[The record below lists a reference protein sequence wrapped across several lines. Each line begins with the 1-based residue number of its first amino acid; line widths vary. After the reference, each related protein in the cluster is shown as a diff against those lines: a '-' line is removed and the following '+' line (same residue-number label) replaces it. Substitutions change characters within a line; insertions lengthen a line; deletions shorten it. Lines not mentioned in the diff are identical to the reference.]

1 MQVPMTTPLSVPG
14 SASNHGADAAGDGGA
29 DPRLAAYLARIGFTG
44 TPRVDLDTLAR
55 IQHGHMRTIPYEN
68 LDVQLGRTVGFDL
81 DAQLDKLVARPRGG
95 WCYEMNGVL
104 GWALGQLGFRVTR
117 LAGAVA
123 RQQLG
128 DSQVGNHLVLRV
140 DLEGQADPAHDGPWL
155 VDVGFGDCPL
165 WPVRWRA
172 HAFVQ
177 GFLDM
182 RLEPLDGH
190 WWRLHSHARGAAPSF
205 DVSLDPALADRLVP
219 MCSRLQTDPGS
230 PFVQNVV
237 CMRHHEDHLLQLR
250 GKVLT
255 TLYAHDTRRREL
267 ADADDLLLTLREQFG
282 IDEPA
287 AATLWPRIEAR
298 HRELLLARR

>member
-1 MQVPMTTPLSVPG
+1 MSSDGTDTRTL
-14 SASNHGADAAGDGGA
+14 AADAMTSAGTPRA
-29 DPRLAAYLARIGFTG
+29 QDPRLGAYLARIGFTG
-44 TPRVDLDTLAR
+44 TPRVDLGTLTR
-55 IQHGHMRTIPYEN
+55 IQRGHMLTIPYEN

-81 DAQLDKLVARPRGG
+81 DAQLDKLVVRRRGG

-104 GWALGQLGFRVTR
+104 GWALGELGFRVTR

-123 RQQLG
+123 RAMLG
-128 DSQVGNHLVLRV
+128 DAQVGNHLVLRV
-140 DLEGQADPAHDGPWL
+140 DLEGQADPADDGAYL

-165 WPVRWRA
+165 APVPLRP
-172 HAFVQ
+172 HAFHH

-182 RLEPLDGH
+182 RLEPIGGQ

-205 DVSLDPALADRLVP
+205 DVNMDPALTARLAP
-219 MCSRLQTDPGS
+219 MCTRLQMDPAS

-237 CMRHHEDHLLQLR
+237 CMRHYPDRLLQLR

-255 TLYAHDTRRREL
+255 TLYANATERREL
-267 ADADDLLLTLREQFG
+267 ADADDLLQTLDVQFG

-287 AATLWPRIEAR
+287 AAGLWPRIEAR
-298 HRELLLARR
+298 HQAVMQRT